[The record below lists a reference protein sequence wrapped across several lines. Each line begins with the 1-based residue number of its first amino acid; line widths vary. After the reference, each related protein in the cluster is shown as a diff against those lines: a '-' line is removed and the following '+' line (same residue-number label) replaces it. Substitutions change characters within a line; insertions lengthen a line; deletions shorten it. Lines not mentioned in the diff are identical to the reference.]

1 MLCHGGLIGA
11 AGVSASGSFPSLDLS
26 AGGMTFGYVTDNG
39 LNTSISCSVPSNVVN
54 GDLMIAFAVCGSLG
68 NPSSISIPA
77 GWTSIILETG
87 VNGQWFMPFALSWRV
102 ASSEPASH
110 DWTITAG
117 DRDDAV
123 AIVRVV
129 GANTSSPIS
138 GTPAVAHDYGL
149 TPVSPSVTTAH
160 ENALAVFGFCVKNGW
175 MLNAQDAGY
184 PSGCTGVFA
193 RYSRQSSN
201 GVCFAL
207 TSLGISTSGATG
219 SKTWSALSGS
229 AEIDEF
235 SFAIRAA

>member
-26 AGGMTFGYVTDNG
+26 AGGMTFGYVTDSST
-39 LNTSISCSVPSNVVN
+39 NTTITCSVPSSVVN

-77 GWTSIILETG
+77 GWTSIIIETG
-87 VNGQWFMPFALSWRV
+87 VNGVYFLPFALSWRV
-102 ASSEPASH
+102 ANSEPASY

-138 GTPAVAHDYGL
+138 GTPATDHFYGL

-160 ENALAVFGFCVKNGW
+160 ANALAVFGFCVKNGW

-201 GVCFAL
+201 GICFAL
-207 TSLGISTSGATG
+207 ASLGVSATGATG
-219 SKTWSALSGS
+219 AKTWSALSGS